1 MDNHTGVFGA
11 FFSREDALFQ
21 LKKYPKSYNIFM
33 GFDKFHQEKLLGF
46 LQGKNS
52 IKITYDNFFKYIF
65 DPSVH
70 KDRLERLLSVL
81 IGENVQIKK
90 VLPREGVQLTE
101 KGSLVIMDIIAELED
116 GSIIDIEMQKIGY
129 EFSGER
135 SSCYTSDMIMR
146 QYNRVKNEKGK
157 SFSYKNLKPVYL
169 IILMEDSPSQFHTDN
184 TNYIHHRCTYY
195 DSGIKLP
202 DLAKVTYISLDTFSE
217 IVQNIDTELEAWLT
231 FLSSENLDKINELIG
246 RYPEFLEYYKE
257 IAEFRTKPEE
267 LINMFSEA
275 LAILDRNTAL
285 YMIEER
291 DKEIEERDKKI
302 EEIDKKIEERDKE
315 INVLKRTIE
324 EEMQCSRQQLQE
336 KEAEIQKLKE
346 MLEQQK

>member
-1 MDNHTGVFGA
+1 M
-11 FFSREDALFQ
+11 
-21 LKKYPKSYNIFM
+21 
-33 GFDKFHQEKLLGF
+33 GF

-70 KDRLERLLSVL
+70 QNRLERLLSVL
-81 IGENVQIKK
+81 IGENVQIKR

-116 GSIIDIEMQKIGY
+116 GAIIDIEMQKIGY

-146 QYNRVKNEKGK
+146 QYNRIKNEKGK
-157 SFSYKNLKPVYL
+157 SFSYKNLKPVFL

-195 DSGIKLP
+195 DSGIELP

-246 RYPEFLEYYKE
+246 KYPEFLEYYKE

-267 LINMFSEA
+267 LISMFSEA

-291 DKEIEERDKKI
+291 DKEIEER
-302 EEIDKKIEERDKE
+302 DKKIEERDKE

-346 MLEQQK
+346 MLEQHK